1 MTLSEAIEVYIRVW
15 GVSKTYGTKRRV
27 KYQLLAFERF
37 MKLQSIT
44 NVYSIN
50 ISVLT
55 LWIEALKKKGC
66 TALTIYYT
74 VQVVRHFFERL
85 HSEECIDVK
94 PIPDYFYHI
103 RPYIPLR
110 KVPSVEQVLESFESA
125 GKSEAHPI
133 RNRAILE
140 LAYSTGL
147 RRMELLSLNCSC
159 VKKDEIRVV
168 GKRGRERIVPFGH
181 EAKKWVYC
189 YLETERVHVVTET
202 GSDEKAL
209 FLTEQGNRI
218 SENGLHTIVRKQS
231 KQEYSLHAFRHAC
244 ATHMLKNGA
253 SSRVLQ
259 KLLGHGRLSTTQI
272 YTSVDVSDIH
282 EMLQKHHPR
291 SKKNVEKTSVTA

>member
-1 MTLSEAIEVYIRVW
+1 VKLSDAIEVYIKVW

-37 MKLQSIT
+37 IKLHSIT

-55 LWIEALKKKGC
+55 LWIEGLKEKGC
-66 TALTIYYT
+66 TPLTIYYT
-74 VQVVRHFFERL
+74 IQVVRHFFERL
-85 HSEECIDVK
+85 VVEEYIDTN
-94 PIPDYFYHI
+94 PIPEYFYHI

-110 KVPSVEQVLESFESA
+110 KVPSVDEVLESFESA
-125 GKSEAHPI
+125 GKSDAYPI
-133 RNRAILE
+133 RNRALLE

-147 RRMELLSLNCSC
+147 RRMELQKLNCSC
-159 VKKDEIRVV
+159 VQKDEIRVI
-168 GKRGRERIVPFGH
+168 GKRGRERIVPLGK
-181 EAKKWVYC
+181 EAKKWVDY
-189 YLETERVHVVTET
+189 YINTERAKVVTLTKSE
-202 GSDEKAL
+202 DEAL
-209 FLTEQGNRI
+209 FLSAQGNRV
-218 SENGLHTIVRKQS
+218 SASTLHVMVRGQS
-231 KQEYSLHAFRHAC
+231 RQEYSLHTFRHAC

-282 EMLQKHHPR
+282 GMLEKSHPR
-291 SKKNVEKTSVTA
+291 G